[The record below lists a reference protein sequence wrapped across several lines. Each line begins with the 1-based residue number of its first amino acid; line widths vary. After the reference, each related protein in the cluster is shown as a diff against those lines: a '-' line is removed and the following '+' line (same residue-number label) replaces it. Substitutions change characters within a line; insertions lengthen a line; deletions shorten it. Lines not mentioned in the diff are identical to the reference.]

1 MQTEIHK
8 ISANSYLYHL
18 ISLWCKRNWWYI
30 AITELAF
37 IIAGLVLDIR
47 YILVALILTVFIIPT
62 LMMFIHIYYGLSDEV
77 RFAII
82 PHFLSMSEKGITITF
97 EAYDEYS
104 IIPGPY
110 TLPWNE
116 ITSVSYRSSAMLY
129 HLSGSHYKIIV
140 VPYSAFA
147 SSDSLRQWSK
157 EFQSHHKN
165 HTTTTAR

>member
-1 MQTEIHK
+1 M
-8 ISANSYLYHL
+8 YHL

-30 AITELAF
+30 AIAELAF
-37 IIAGLVLDIR
+37 IIAGLAFDIR

-62 LMMFIHIYYGLSDEV
+62 LMMFIHIYYGLSNEV

-82 PHFLSMSEKGITITF
+82 PHILSMSDKGITITF

-104 IIPGPY
+104 IIPNPY
-110 TLPWNE
+110 TLPWYK
-116 ITSVSYRSSAMLY
+116 ITSVSYRSSTMLY

-157 EFQSHHKN
+157 QFQSRHKN
-165 HTTTTAR
+165 HMTTIAR